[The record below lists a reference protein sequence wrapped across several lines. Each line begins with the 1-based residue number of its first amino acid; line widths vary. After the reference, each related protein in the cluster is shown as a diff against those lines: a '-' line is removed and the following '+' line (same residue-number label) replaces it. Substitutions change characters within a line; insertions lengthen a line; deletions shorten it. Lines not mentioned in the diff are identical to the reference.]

1 MRVYAIWGVPFDNS
15 QRDIPDSAP
24 VASTQLRTNQQGHF
38 DYVFNIVSDHYLS
51 KMMMLTMNR
60 KLIVFKDHLG

>member
-24 VASTQLRTNQQGHF
+24 IASTQLRTNQQGHF
-38 DYVFNIVSDHYLS
+38 DYVFNIVSDNYLV
-51 KMMMLTMNR
+51 KIIMLTVSR
-60 KLIVFKDHLG
+60 KLIVFKDRLG